1 LLKNRIIDIIRLISR
16 TKALMT
22 DQLKPTTERA
32 RKRAAGK
39 ILRDL
44 SIRRRETYFDLLV
57 SGYSIEQIAA
67 HTPRRA
73 YRRFVA
79 LSARPWRNGVSMRL
93 RTMPASRLRG

>member
-1 LLKNRIIDIIRLISR
+1 
-16 TKALMT
+16 MT

-57 SGYSIEQIAA
+57 SGYSIEQIASS
-67 HTPRRA
+67 HQDERIGGSSRC
-73 YRRFVA
+73 
-79 LSARPWRNGVSMRL
+79 RPGPGE
-93 RTMPASRLRG
+93 TASRCA